1 MELAGVT
8 KVAPETTR
16 PHALVP
22 GQHQIPS
29 QFGHIGVTSVLL
41 ALTILVETCSRRERI
56 MREIGRQRRLRGK
69 AAIGLAAAAAI
80 AVGGSLAASQAVAA
94 PRTPAASGGLS
105 VTKQFFGS
113 TVEPYTGKNTAVFRY
128 TLRNGNGM
136 KVQILTYGG
145 TIQTIWVP
153 GRNGHKADVVLGF
166 KTLADYVKFNSP
178 PVAPTTGVYF
188 GETVG
193 RYANRIAKGQFSL
206 NQPGQGKVNY
216 TLPVN
221 NGPNALH
228 GGIVGFGNHIWA
240 SQAVSGNGSV
250 GVQLTLNSPNGDE
263 GAPAGSPGC
272 PNGCTGYPAAIKV
285 VLTYTL
291 NNRNQLGLHYVTT
304 NKSSNLNTVV
314 NLTNHSYFN
323 LAGESSFPGSAY
335 GQLIKINANKYTP
348 TDTTSIPLGFNA
360 SVFGTPFNFT
370 RFFPMGARIADVSAP
385 DHSPGFNQLLEAQGY
400 DHNWVLNPGHS
411 GPGGLNLAAKA
422 LDPRSGRE
430 LTVWTSE
437 PGVQFYTSNFLT
449 GTLVGI
455 SGHAYRQG
463 QAYTFETQHFPNSPN
478 QPNFPSTELK
488 AGQTQTTDTIFA
500 FSS

>member
-1 MELAGVT
+1 
-8 KVAPETTR
+8 
-16 PHALVP
+16 
-22 GQHQIPS
+22 
-29 QFGHIGVTSVLL
+29 
-41 ALTILVETCSRRERI
+41 
-56 MREIGRQRRLRGK
+56 MRKIGRQRRLRGPVS
-69 AAIGLAAAAAI
+69 IGLAAMVAI
-80 AVGGSLAASQAVAA
+80 AVGGSLAATQAKAASTTPAVARA
-94 PRTPAASGGLS
+94 GFGGLS
-105 VTKQFFGS
+105 VSKQFFGS
-113 TVEPYTGKNTAVFRY
+113 TVEPYTGKNTPVFRY
-128 TLRNGNGM
+128 TLSNARGM
-136 KVQILTYGG
+136 RVQILTYGG
-145 TIQTIWVP
+145 IVQDIWVP
-153 GRNGHKADVVLGF
+153 DRNGQRADVVLGF
-166 KTLADYVKFNSP
+166 KTLADYVKFDSP

-206 NQPGQGKVNY
+206 NQPGQGKVTY

-240 SQAVSGNGSV
+240 SQAVVTKNAV
-250 GVQLTLNSPNGDE
+250 GVQLTLVSPNGDE
-263 GAPAGSPGC
+263 GAAAGSPGC
-272 PNGCTGYPAAIKV
+272 PTGCTGYPAQVKV
-285 VLTYTL
+285 VLTDTL
-291 NNRNQLGLHYVTT
+291 NNAGQLVLHYQTT
-304 NKSSNLNTVV
+304 NQSKNLNTVL

-335 GQLIKINANKYTP
+335 HQLIQINANKYTP
-348 TDTTSIPLGFNA
+348 TDTTSIPLGYNA

-370 RFFPMGARIADVSAP
+370 HFFPMGARIADVSAP
-385 DHSPGFNQLLEAQGY
+385 DNSPGFNQLLEAQGY

-411 GPGGLNLAAKA
+411 GPLGLNLAARA
-422 LDPRSGRE
+422 LDPSSGRL
-430 LTVWTSE
+430 LTVWTDQ

-488 AGQTQTTDTIFA
+488 AGQTQNTTTIFA